1 MNDTSFEWTG
11 VDKNR
16 QNRQT
21 YANLSKIGV
30 KIGVINTTYQWLDEG
45 NLATSACK
53 FLELNCAGPFCHI
66 VNF

>member
-1 MNDTSFEWTG
+1 LFGVRSNQPSFEKSAINDASFEWTG

-30 KIGVINTTYQWLDEG
+30 RIGVINNYLSTAWRR
-45 NLATSACK
+45 
-53 FLELNCAGPFCHI
+53 
-66 VNF
+66 